1 MVVVAF
7 RIPAWKEDQ
16 SAYGMRSVNPVR
28 ILFVRVCA
36 SSSLIILTFC
46 NRNPN
51 KTLPFLGYSYE
62 RQRRAVRGQM
72 QVGWVNVF
80 WFDVDALV
88 AICPAR
94 LKKQKGE
101 NEEW

>member
-1 MVVVAF
+1 
-7 RIPAWKEDQ
+7 
-16 SAYGMRSVNPVR
+16 
-28 ILFVRVCA
+28 
-36 SSSLIILTFC
+36 
-46 NRNPN
+46 
-51 KTLPFLGYSYE
+51 
-62 RQRRAVRGQM
+62 M